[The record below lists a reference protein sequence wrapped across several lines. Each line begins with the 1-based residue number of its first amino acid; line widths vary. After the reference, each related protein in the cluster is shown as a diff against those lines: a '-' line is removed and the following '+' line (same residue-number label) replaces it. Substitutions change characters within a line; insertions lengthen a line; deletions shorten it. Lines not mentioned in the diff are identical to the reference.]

1 MTPTMPVNCAQ
12 EMTRRINRLEA
23 SDSLLTTASKA
34 ASAASAGVR
43 WWGWLHGGILGMGSI
58 TGGGIGAGLR
68 GQRRLHLKLSQRV
81 ALRPPAQQHAKA
93 TGQSPCGAVCIIA
106 SGGAKSPRSGTPWRF
121 RWGHSAAAPI
131 ISLELGSRC
140 SYWLTW
146 RNAVV
151 VCVII
156 PKEARLADFA
166 PKVGAKASLPG
177 VL

>member
-1 MTPTMPVNCAQ
+1 GYWEWDPLP
-12 EMTRRINRLEA
+12 
-23 SDSLLTTASKA
+23 
-34 ASAASAGVR
+34 AGE
-43 WWGWLHGGILGMGSI
+43 L
-58 TGGGIGAGLR
+58 GAGLR

-81 ALRPPAQQHAKA
+81 ALRPPRSSTPRPPDRHPGMQAIR
-93 TGQSPCGAVCIIA
+93 GGPILRIIA
-106 SGGAKSPRSGTPWRF
+106 SGDAKSPRSGTPWRF
-121 RWGHSAAAPI
+121 RWGHWAAAPI
-131 ISLELGSRC
+131 TSLRLGSRC

>member
-1 MTPTMPVNCAQ
+1 MVAWGNTGNGIHH
-12 EMTRRINRLEA
+12 RRGNWGRSPRTETAAFKVEPA
-23 SDSLLTTASKA
+23 SGPQT
-34 ASAASAGVR
+34 
-43 WWGWLHGGILGMGSI
+43 
-58 TGGGIGAGLR
+58 
-68 GQRRLHLKLSQRV
+68 
-81 ALRPPAQQHAKA
+81 PAQQHAKA
-93 TGQSPCGAVCIIA
+93 TGQSPCGAICIIA